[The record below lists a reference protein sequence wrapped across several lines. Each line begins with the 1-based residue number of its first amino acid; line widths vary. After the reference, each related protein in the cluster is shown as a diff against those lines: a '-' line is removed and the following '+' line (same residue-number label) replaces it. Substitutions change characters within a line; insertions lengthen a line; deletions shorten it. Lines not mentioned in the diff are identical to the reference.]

1 MHHLSSQ
8 RYSDDQGTLQERISL
23 VTNSTTIKSIAYHAS
38 KEDLKWRDIRLE
50 RIRAWEQGLQYD
62 RFIDE
67 AAIQQ
72 TLDNNLEPT
81 REAILDII
89 AKARANATVGDM
101 LAPSEVAALTSVA
114 DPELWE
120 AIFETANWIK
130 QTVYGNRIVLFAPLY
145 VSSPCVNNCF
155 YCGFRDGNPSV
166 TRRTLGIE
174 ELDAE
179 LRSLVNV
186 GHKRLIMVYGE
197 NPENDFQYIRD
208 TIEAAYR
215 FKDGPGEIR
224 RANVNAP
231 PQFVEEYREVR
242 DVGIGTYQIF
252 QETYHQ
258 PTYERIHPKGSLKGE
273 FDWRVF
279 GQHRAQEAGI
289 DDVALG
295 VLLGLYDWRFE
306 LLGLLHHAM
315 ALEKEFGVGPHT
327 ISYPRLEPAAGTPFA
342 TNSPWQ
348 VSDADFKKI
357 VAIIRLM
364 CPYTGSILTAREKPE
379 LRREVI
385 KSGGV
390 SQVDAGSRIAVGGYA
405 QMNLEHQPDRQQFL
419 LADTRSLDEFIQDL
433 CHEGYLPSFCTAG
446 YREGRTGANFM
457 PLAKHATVKN
467 FCIANG
473 ILTFQE
479 YLDDYGSEA
488 TRKIGQ
494 EQIIPQYLMWLD
506 AHAAGLAEK
515 TRTNLEHMKKE
526 ATRDLHF

>member
-1 MHHLSSQ
+1 M
-8 RYSDDQGTLQERISL
+8 
-23 VTNSTTIKSIAYHAS
+23 TILTSEKNTACHATA
-38 KEDLKWRDIRLE
+38 EDLKWRDARLE
-50 RIRAWEQGLQYD
+50 RIRAWERAAPYA
-62 RFIDE
+62 RFIDDR
-67 AAIQQ
+67 AIQNV
-72 TLDNNLEPT
+72 LDENNQPS
-81 REAILDII
+81 REAVRDII

-101 LAPSEVAALTSVA
+101 LAPAEVAALTAVT
-114 DPELWE
+114 DPGLWE

-145 VSSPCVNNCF
+145 VSSPCVNDCL

-166 TRRTLGIE
+166 TRRTLGTE
-174 ELDAE
+174 ELNAE
-179 LRSLVNV
+179 LHSLVNA

-197 NPENDFQYIRD
+197 SPENNFQYIRD
-208 TIEAAYR
+208 TIAATYR

-224 RANVNAP
+224 RANVNAAP
-231 PQFVEEYREVR
+231 LFVDEYREVR

-258 PTYERIHPKGSLKGE
+258 PTYERVHPQGSLKGE

-306 LLGLLHHAM
+306 LLGLLYHAM
-315 ALEKEFGVGPHT
+315 ALEKDFGVGPHT

-342 TNSPWQ
+342 SNSPWQ

-379 LRREVI
+379 IRQEVI

-405 QMNLEHQPDRQQFL
+405 QMNLEHQPDRQQFM

-433 CHEGYLPSFCTAG
+433 CDEGYLPSFCTAG

-479 YLDDYGSEA
+479 YLDDYGSNA
-488 TRKIGQ
+488 SRKIGQ
-494 EQIIPQYLMWLD
+494 EQVIPRYLMWLD
-506 AHAAGLAEK
+506 GHAAGLAEK
-515 TRTNLEHMKKE
+515 TRVNLERMKKT
-526 ATRDLHF
+526 AARDLHF